1 METTKTTRF
10 CILNRKIDS
19 IRIKLLV
26 SNPLLA
32 GGDFLLYSSN
42 TKTKLEEFKLTSEFL
57 KNGSYLLKT
66 SIEELNKCYLSWEI
80 LYCSAKTA
88 ATEGA
93 ISIDIAQ
100 NDNPTKM
107 TLPLKWQL
115 LNIPPCKINNPARIS
130 GNLTFIVSESIK

>member
-1 METTKTTRF
+1 METAKTTRF
-10 CILNRKIDS
+10 CLLNPKIDS

-42 TKTKLEEFKLTSEFL
+42 SKTKLEEFKLTSEFL
-57 KNGSYLLKT
+57 KNGSYLLNT
-66 SIEELNKCYLSWEI
+66 SIEQLNKCLFSWEI
-80 LYCSAKTA
+80 LYCSAKSA

-93 ISIDIAQ
+93 IALDITQ
-100 NDNPTKM
+100 NDKPTKL

-130 GNLTFIVSESIK
+130 GNLIFIVSDTTK